1 MVLSRIAVLGN
12 VSPRGLTL
20 LSGNLGLHRDA
31 HLARHRDT
39 DLAGSWDTDLP
50 WDRVAGLPGDL
61 PGVLDRPLLALPLGV
76 GVALRT
82 CAVSSDGTVAGLCFP
97 LAHWVTSVAAGGH
110 LGALLGHDV
119 LAVFHV
125 GRVHHGVE
133 LGVADLILLGVA
145 HLVVFRVA
153 SLVVLSVAGSVNL
166 GVVESLALGVV
177 DSIGISA
184 VGISS
189 IVHSTCKANP
199 ATNSQTSS
207 KAKASIDASNP
218 SSNVAWCG
226 GCKASDGKEDVDTKH
241 LCRENIFPP
250 LLKG

>member
-20 LSGNLGLHRDA
+20 LPGNLGLHRDA
-31 HLARHRDT
+31 HLTRHRDT

-61 PGVLDRPLLALPLGV
+61 SGVLDRPLMALPLGV

-82 CAVSSDGTVAGLCFP
+82 CAVSSDGTVAGLCLP
-97 LAHWVTSVAAGGH
+97 LTHRVTSVAAGEHLGVVTHNSGAVMHLLGH
-110 LGALLGHDV
+110 LVALLGHNV

-125 GRVHHGVE
+125 GRVNHGVE
-133 LGVADLILLGVA
+133 FGVADLVLLRVA
-145 HLVVFRVA
+145 NLVVFRVA

-184 VGISS
+184 AGIRS

-199 ATNSQTSS
+199 ATNSHPSS
-207 KAKASIDASNP
+207 K
-218 SSNVAWCG
+218 VAWCG
-226 GCKASDGKEDVDTKH
+226 GCKASDGEENVDTKH
-241 LCRENIFPP
+241 LCREN
-250 LLKG
+250 

>member
-1 MVLSRIAVLGN
+1 M
-12 VSPRGLTL
+12 
-20 LSGNLGLHRDA
+20 
-31 HLARHRDT
+31 
-39 DLAGSWDTDLP
+39 GSWDTDLP

-61 PGVLDRPLLALPLGV
+61 PGVLDGPLLALSLSV

-82 CAVSSDGTVAGLCFP
+82 CAVSSDGTVAGLCLP
-97 LAHWVTSVAAGGH
+97 LAHWVTSVAAGEH
-110 LGALLGHDV
+110 LGVVTHNSGAVMHLLGHLVALLCHDI

-125 GRVHHGVE
+125 GRVDHGVE
-133 LGVADLILLGVA
+133 LGVANLVLLGVA
-145 HLVVFRVA
+145 NLVVLRVANLVMFSVA
-153 SLVVLSVAGSVNL
+153 SLIVLSVAGSVNL

-189 IVHSTCKANP
+189 IVHSTCKANS
-199 ATNSQTSS
+199 ATHSQTSS
-207 KAKASIDASNP
+207 KANASIDAGNP
-218 SSNVAWCG
+218 SSDVAWCG

-250 LLKG
+250 LAWER